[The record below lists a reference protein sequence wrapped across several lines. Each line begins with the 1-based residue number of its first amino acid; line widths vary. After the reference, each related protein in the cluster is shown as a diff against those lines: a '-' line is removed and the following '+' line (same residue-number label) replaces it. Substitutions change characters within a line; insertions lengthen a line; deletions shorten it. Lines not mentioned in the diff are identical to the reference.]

1 MKLSISNIGW
11 LSKQDSRVYE
21 MMKKYGF
28 SGLEIAP
35 TRIFPENPY
44 DHLKEAGEW
53 AKKIKEQYGF
63 VVPSMQSIWY
73 GRQEKIFGT
82 QEEFNALVTYTKKA
96 IDFASV
102 IGCKNLVF
110 GCPRNRNLPDGAD
123 SAKGVEFFKILGDYA
138 ASRET
143 VIGMEAN
150 PIIYNT
156 NYINDTRAAIE
167 LIRKVNSDGFKLNL
181 DVGTMIYNQE
191 DIDELVGNVGLIN
204 HVHISEPGLKP
215 IESREIHSKLKDIW
229 ALCLLKWGKLTMR
242 KYLKKQQNI
251 LRRCIE
257 YDENLRSGGG
267 RWRCLSKNQ
276 AFTGLFYVGI
286 ILMVI
291 MVSIIKF
298 RGGEI
303 NYLDSD
309 ATWHTLLTMQAYDE
323 TPISQHKFLPI
334 VSLGGVDNKGISWGA
349 TIPDKEGNFYY
360 TSFSPAGFV
369 LPYLFIK
376 VFRLPINEKSLYY
389 FNTLLFAISA
399 VLWAFF

>member
-123 SAKGVEFFKILGDYA
+123 SAKGMEFFKILGDYA

-191 DIDELVGNVGLIN
+191 DMDELVGNVGLIN

-215 IESREIHSKLKDIW
+215 IESREIHSKLKDI
-229 ALCLLKWGKLTMR
+229 LLSEGYM
-242 KYLKKQQNI
+242 
-251 LRRCIE
+251 
-257 YDENLRSGGG
+257 G
-267 RWRCLSKNQ
+267 
-276 AFTGLFYVGI
+276 F
-286 ILMVI
+286 
-291 MVSIIKF
+291 VSIEMGK
-298 RGGEI
+298 
-303 NYLDSD
+303 
-309 ATWHTLLTMQAYDE
+309 
-323 TPISQHKFLPI
+323 
-334 VSLGGVDNKGISWGA
+334 VDNVEILEETTKYIA
-349 TIPDKEGNFYY
+349 EVYRI
-360 TSFSPAGFV
+360 
-369 LPYLFIK
+369 
-376 VFRLPINEKSLYY
+376 
-389 FNTLLFAISA
+389 
-399 VLWAFF
+399 